1 MVALYVL
8 VVYDISDNR
17 VRSELANYLKVKGFT
32 RIQRSAFIGRPP
44 PSILRDVERVLPRYI
59 KSESD
64 VIHLIPL
71 LEYSVKHVKVYG
83 RPLADLK
90 AEGEVV
96 VLY

>member
-1 MVALYVL
+1 VVALYVL
-8 VVYDISDNR
+8 VVYDISDDR
-17 VRSELANYLKVKGFT
+17 VRFELANYLKVKGFA

-83 RPLADLK
+83 RPLAELK
-90 AEGEVV
+90 AERGLM